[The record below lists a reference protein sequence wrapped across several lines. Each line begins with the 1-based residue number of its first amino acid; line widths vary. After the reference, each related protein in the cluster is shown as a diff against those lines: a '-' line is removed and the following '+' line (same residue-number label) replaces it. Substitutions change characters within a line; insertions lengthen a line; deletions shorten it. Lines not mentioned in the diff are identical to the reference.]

1 MRTSI
6 LVLSISLAASRCR
19 SWRSAT
25 SKALWVNTNATPLAR
40 PPGYTQLFISA
51 AEARAIDLQ
60 RIALEEDRSTPTEP
74 TEWLDE
80 RSIEPVNGTLR
91 SSVIVDPPDGQLPG
105 NEALRQHFA
114 TLSATILKG
123 LDGPEQRLTQE
134 RCIGSQD
141 RSHPCSRFRPP
152 ACT

>member
-6 LVLSISLAASRCR
+6 LVLSVLLAAFSMSVLAERD
-19 SWRSAT
+19 
-25 SKALWVNTNATPLAR
+25 LEGVWVNTNATPLAR

-51 AEARAIDLQ
+51 ARLARSTCS

-91 SSVIVDPPDGQLPG
+91 SSVIVDPSDGQLPG

-114 TLSATILKG
+114 TL
-123 LDGPEQRLTQE
+123 PQRY
-134 RCIGSQD
+134 
-141 RSHPCSRFRPP
+141 
-152 ACT
+152 